1 MAGMSDQVAELFL
14 EISGRKFGTS
24 TKSVA
29 DCLGRLTDEQVWAKG
44 GAHENSIGN
53 LILHLCGN
61 MRQWMLH
68 GVRGDAD
75 VRERDLEF
83 ETAGGMS
90 RGELARLE
98 GVVGEVRGVVAS
110 LPHARLLERID
121 PQHGEVSVLEAIYHV
136 VEHYRLHVGQ
146 IILLTKQMVG
156 DDLDLSMPR
165 RR

>member
-1 MAGMSDQVAELFL
+1 MSERVAELFL
-14 EISGRKFGTS
+14 EISASKLEIS

-61 MRQWMLH
+61 MRQWILH
-68 GVRGDAD
+68 GVRGDVD

-83 ETAGGMS
+83 ETTGGVT
-90 RGELARLE
+90 RADLLARLE
-98 GVVGEVRGVVAS
+98 GVVGEVREVVAS

-121 PQHGEVSVLEAIYHV
+121 PQHGEVWVLEAIYHI
-136 VEHYRLHVGQ
+136 VEHFRLHVGQ
-146 IILLTKQMVG
+146 IILLTKQLVG
-156 DDLDLSMPR
+156 GDLDLSMPR